1 MRFFFQAVLERD
13 RFNMEQNCCLNNRE
27 KSRGAP
33 TSLRSVD
40 FFSHRDIMTRMD
52 SPAIAF
58 ENLGVRIRS
67 RQTEVVALDDLSL
80 QVSAGTVFGFLGP
93 NGAGKT
99 TAIHV
104 LLGFQQPT
112 TGAAFIFGDDVR
124 HAIARRR
131 IGYLPEQAD
140 AYRFLTGREM
150 LQFCGQLCGMSGT
163 ALEQRIATVLEEV
176 DLTESADRRIATY
189 SRGMRQRIC
198 LAQALLHDP
207 DLLILDEPTGGLD
220 PIGRLHIRQI
230 IGDWRARGKTVF
242 FSSHELSEVE
252 MVCDQ
257 VCILARGRVVAQGA
271 PHALVAAGESLEQ
284 FFMRTVADDG
294 SARAAGGAR

>member
-1 MRFFFQAVLERD
+1 
-13 RFNMEQNCCLNNRE
+13 
-27 KSRGAP
+27 
-33 TSLRSVD
+33 
-40 FFSHRDIMTRMD
+40 MTRMD

-163 ALEQRIATVLEEV
+163 ALEQRIAVVLEEV
-176 DLTESADRRIATY
+176 DLTTAADRRIATY

-271 PHALVAAGESLEQ
+271 PHALAAAGESLEQ
-284 FFMRTVADDG
+284 FFMRTVADDDR
-294 SARAAGGAR
+294 ARAAGGAR